1 MKKPGKFKIRIPY
14 HAGILH
20 AVLIVYALFCL
31 YPIYFSFISSLKK
44 NDEIFATP
52 FRIPTGFNW
61 KNYETA
67 LELGNFLLYF
77 WNTLVLAGGTV
88 ILSALVSA
96 FAAYPLAKFRFRFQ
110 GATLIYFVSGL
121 MIPIQ
126 AVIVPLAYIF
136 GQFRWND
143 NYLILILLF
152 TAFMIP
158 MSVFILAGFA
168 KSIPDELEEA
178 AVIDGCGH
186 WRAFWHVVFPLM
198 MPGIATAST
207 FNFIHTWNNLIF
219 PLIFIKK
226 KELSTI
232 SVGLLSFFGER
243 TTDYGA
249 VTAATVITLLPPILM
264 YVLLQEKV
272 EKGLTAGAV
281 KG

>member
-1 MKKPGKFKIRIPY
+1 MKMPDRLKFRIPY

-52 FRIPTGFNW
+52 FRIPIAFNW
-61 KNYETA
+61 QNYATA
-67 LELGNFLLYF
+67 LELGNFLRYF

-88 ILSALVSA
+88 VLSAFVSA
-96 FAAYPLAKFRFRFQ
+96 FASYALAKFRFRFQ
-110 GATLIYFVSGL
+110 GFTLVYFVSGL

-143 NYLILILLF
+143 QYFILILLF

-158 MSVFILAGFA
+158 MTVFILTGFA

-186 WRAFWHVVFPLM
+186 WRAFWHVIFPLM
-198 MPGIATAST
+198 MPAIATAST

-249 VTAATVITLLPPILM
+249 ITAATVITILPPILI